1 MKTKKNLFIWL
12 FIFIFLSTY
21 SLNSAQ
27 KKKISIFL
35 IENINIEG
43 NINVNTA
50 DLKNKLKDFYGK
62 SLIFLNRKE
71 LSQIASEFVFIKEIK
86 IKKIY
91 PSTINILI
99 KENEPLA
106 ILIENEKKILLLEMG
121 NTTTNYIVNNKE
133 SLPIVKGK
141 GAKKKF
147 YKLYETLKRVN
158 FQMNSINEINYFA
171 IDRWDILLKNG
182 KLLRLPTER
191 LESSVKKF
199 ISIYDK
205 DNFKN
210 FKIFDFRINGQLI
223 LE

>member
-1 MKTKKNLFIWL
+1 
-12 FIFIFLSTY
+12 
-21 SLNSAQ
+21 
-27 KKKISIFL
+27 L
-35 IENINIEG
+35 IENIKIEG

-50 DLKNKLKDFYGK
+50 DLKNKLNEFYGK

-71 LSQIASEFVFIKEIK
+71 LSKIASEFVFIKEIK

-91 PSTINILI
+91 PSTINILV

-121 NTTTNYIVNNKE
+121 NTTTNYIINNKE
-133 SLPIVKGK
+133 NLPIVKGK

-158 FQMNSINEINYFA
+158 FQMDLINEINYFA

-182 KLLRLPTER
+182 KLLKLPTER

-205 DNFKN
+205 DSFNN
-210 FKIFDFRINGQLI
+210 FKIFDFRISGQII

>member
-43 NINVNTA
+43 NINVNES
-50 DLKNKLKDFYGK
+50 DFKNKLNKFYGK

-71 LSQIASEFVFIKEIK
+71 LRQIASEIVFIKEIK

-91 PSTINILI
+91 PSTINILV

-121 NTTTNYIVNNKE
+121 NTTTNYIINNKE
-133 SLPIVKGK
+133 NLPIIRGK
-141 GAKKKF
+141 GAKKNF
-147 YKLYETLKRVN
+147 YELYETLKREV
-158 FQMNSINEINYFA
+158 FQMDLINEINYFA

-182 KLLRLPTER
+182 KLLKLPTER

>member
-106 ILIENEKKILLLEMG
+106 ILIENEKETLLLEMG
-121 NTTTNYIVNNKE
+121 NTTTNYIINNKE
-133 SLPIVKGK
+133 SFPIVKGR
-141 GAKKKF
+141 GAEKKF
-147 YKLYETLKRVN
+147 YKLYKTLKRVN
-158 FQMNSINEINYFA
+158 FQMDLINEINYFA
-171 IDRWDILLKNG
+171 IDRWDIVLKNG
-182 KLLRLPTER
+182 KLVKLPTER

>member
-1 MKTKKNLFIWL
+1 MKNKKNLFIWL

-21 SLNSAQ
+21 SLNSSQ

-43 NINVNTA
+43 NINVNIA
-50 DLKNKLKDFYGK
+50 DLKNKLKEFYGK

-71 LSQIASEFVFIKEIK
+71 LSKIASEFVFIKEIK
-86 IKKIY
+86 VKKIY
-91 PSTINILI
+91 PNTINILVT
-99 KENEPLA
+99 ENEPLA
-106 ILIENEKKILLLEMG
+106 ILIEDKKKLILLEMG
-121 NTTTNYIVNNKE
+121 NTTTDYKTKNKKN
-133 SLPIVKGK
+133 LPIVKGK

-147 YKLYETLKRVN
+147 YNLHAILKRTN
-158 FQMNSINEINYFA
+158 FKMDLINEINYFA
-171 IDRWDILLKNG
+171 IDRWDIVLKNG
-182 KLLRLPTER
+182 KLVKLPTER
-191 LESSVKKF
+191 LESSVEKF

>member
-27 KKKISIFL
+27 KKKISIFS

-43 NINVNTA
+43 NINVNKF
-50 DLKNKLKDFYGK
+50 DLKSKLNEFYGK

-71 LSQIASEFVFIKEIK
+71 LSKIASEFVFIKEIK

-91 PSTINILI
+91 PDTLNIIL
-99 KENEPLA
+99 KENEPIA
-106 ILIENEKKILLLEMG
+106 ILIENNRKILILEMG
-121 NTTTNYIVNNKE
+121 NTISNYRADKTI
-133 SLPIVKGK
+133 SLPLVSGK
-141 GAKKKF
+141 NAKKNF
-147 YKLYETLKRVN
+147 YNFYETLKKVN
-158 FQMNSINEINYFA
+158 FDTELIEEFKYFS
-171 IDRWDILLKNG
+171 IDRWDIILKSG
-182 KLLRLPTER
+182 KIIKLPTER
-191 LESSVKKF
+191 LESSIEKF

-205 DNFKN
+205 DNFNN

-223 LE
+223 LK

>member
-1 MKTKKNLFIWL
+1 MKAKKNLFIWL

-21 SLNSAQ
+21 SLNSSQ

-43 NINVNTA
+43 NSNVNTA
-50 DLKNKLKDFYGK
+50 DLKNKLKEFYGK

-121 NTTTNYIVNNKE
+121 NTTTNYTINNKE

-141 GAKKKF
+141 GTKKKF

-182 KLLRLPTER
+182 KLLKLPTER
-191 LESSVKKF
+191 LESSVEKF

-205 DNFKN
+205 DNFKK

>member
-43 NINVNTA
+43 NINVNKD
-50 DLKNKLKDFYGK
+50 DLKNKLNEFYGK

-106 ILIENEKKILLLEMG
+106 ILIENEKKTLLLEMG
-121 NTTTNYIVNNKE
+121 NTTTNYIINNKE
-133 SLPIVKGK
+133 SLPIVNGK

-147 YKLYETLKRVN
+147 YKLYEILKRVN
-158 FQMNSINEINYFA
+158 FQMDLINEINYFA

-182 KLLRLPTER
+182 KLLKLPTER

>member
-1 MKTKKNLFIWL
+1 MKAKKNLFIWL

-21 SLNSAQ
+21 SLNSSQ

-43 NINVNTA
+43 NSNVNTA
-50 DLKNKLKDFYGK
+50 DLKNKLKEFYGK

-71 LSQIASEFVFIKEIK
+71 LSQIASEFIFIKEIK

-91 PSTINILI
+91 PSTINILV

-121 NTTTNYIVNNKE
+121 NTTTNYTINNKE

-158 FQMNSINEINYFA
+158 FQMDLINEINYFA
-171 IDRWDILLKNG
+171 IDRWDIVLKNG
-182 KLLRLPTER
+182 KLLKLPTER

>member
-27 KKKISIFL
+27 KKKISIFS

-43 NINVNTA
+43 NINVNKF
-50 DLKNKLKDFYGK
+50 DLKSKLNEFYGK

-71 LSQIASEFVFIKEIK
+71 LSKIASEFVFIKEIK

-91 PSTINILI
+91 PSTINILV
-99 KENEPLA
+99 KENKPLA
-106 ILIENEKKILLLEMG
+106 MFIENEKKILLLEMG
-121 NTTTNYIVNNKE
+121 NTTTNYIIKNKE
-133 SLPIVKGK
+133 SLPIVRGK
-141 GAKKKF
+141 GAEIKF
-147 YKLYETLKRVN
+147 YKLYETLERVN
-158 FQMNSINEINYFA
+158 FRMDLISEINYFA

-191 LESSVKKF
+191 IESSVEKF

>member
-12 FIFIFLSTY
+12 FIFVFLSTY
-21 SLNSAQ
+21 SLNSTQ
-27 KKKISIFL
+27 KKKISIFS
-35 IENINIEG
+35 IENINING
-43 NINVNTA
+43 IINVNET
-50 DLKNKLKDFYGK
+50 DFKSKINKFFGE
-62 SLIFLNRKE
+62 SLFFFNSKE
-71 LSQIASEFVFIKEIK
+71 IKKIASEFSFIKEIK

-91 PSTINILI
+91 PSTINILV

-121 NTTTNYIVNNKE
+121 NTTTNYTINNKE

-171 IDRWDILLKNG
+171 IDRWDILLNNG
-182 KLLRLPTER
+182 KLLKLPTER

-210 FKIFDFRINGQLI
+210 FKIFDFRINGELI

>member
-43 NINVNTA
+43 NSNVNTA
-50 DLKNKLKDFYGK
+50 DLKNKLKEFYGK

-106 ILIENEKKILLLEMG
+106 ILIENEKKTLLLEMG
-121 NTTTNYIVNNKE
+121 NTTTNYIINNKE

-141 GAKKKF
+141 GAEKKF
-147 YKLYETLKRVN
+147 YKLYKTLKRVN
-158 FQMNSINEINYFA
+158 FQMDLINEINYFA

-182 KLLRLPTER
+182 KLLKLPTER

-199 ISIYDK
+199 ISIYNK

>member
-1 MKTKKNLFIWL
+1 MKTKKNLFTWL
-12 FIFIFLSTY
+12 FVFIFLSTY
-21 SLNSAQ
+21 SPNPSQ

-43 NINVNTA
+43 NSNVNTA
-50 DLKNKLKDFYGK
+50 DLKNKLKEFYGK

-91 PSTINILI
+91 PSTINILV

-121 NTTTNYIVNNKE
+121 NTTTNYTINNKE

-158 FQMNSINEINYFA
+158 FQMDLINEINYFA

-182 KLLRLPTER
+182 KLLKLPTER

-199 ISIYDK
+199 ISIYNK

>member
-50 DLKNKLKDFYGK
+50 DLKNKLKEFYGK

-106 ILIENEKKILLLEMG
+106 ILIENEKKTLLLEMG
-121 NTTTNYIVNNKE
+121 NTTTNYIINNKK
-133 SLPIVKGK
+133 SLPIVNGK
-141 GAKKKF
+141 GAKKNF
-147 YKLYETLKRVN
+147 YKLYETLKKVN
-158 FQMNSINEINYFA
+158 FQMDLINEINYFA

-182 KLLRLPTER
+182 KLLKLPTER

>member
-21 SLNSAQ
+21 SLNSSQ

-43 NINVNTA
+43 NVNVNTA
-50 DLKNKLKDFYGK
+50 DLKNKLKEFYGK

-106 ILIENEKKILLLEMG
+106 ILIENEKKTLLLEMG
-121 NTTTNYIVNNKE
+121 NTTTNYIINNKE
-133 SLPIVKGK
+133 SLPIVKGR
-141 GAKKKF
+141 GAEKKF
-147 YKLYETLKRVN
+147 YKLYKTLKRVN
-158 FQMNSINEINYFA
+158 FQMDLINEINYFA

-182 KLLRLPTER
+182 KLLKLPTER
-191 LESSVKKF
+191 LESSVEKF
-199 ISIYDK
+199 ISIYNK

>member
-35 IENINIEG
+35 IKNINIEG

-50 DLKNKLKDFYGK
+50 DLKNKLNEFYGK

-86 IKKIY
+86 IKKVY

-106 ILIENEKKILLLEMG
+106 ILIENEKKTLLLEMG
-121 NTTTNYIVNNKE
+121 NTTTNYIINHKE

-141 GAKKKF
+141 GAEKKF
-147 YKLYETLKRVN
+147 YKLYKTLKGVN
-158 FQMNSINEINYFA
+158 FQMDLINEINYFA

-182 KLLRLPTER
+182 KLLKLPTER
-191 LESSVKKF
+191 LESSVEKF

>member
-43 NINVNTA
+43 NVNVNTA
-50 DLKNKLKDFYGK
+50 DLKNKLKEFYGK

-106 ILIENEKKILLLEMG
+106 ILIENEKKTLLLEMG
-121 NTTTNYIVNNKE
+121 NTTTNYIINNKE
-133 SLPIVKGK
+133 SLPIVKGR
-141 GAKKKF
+141 GAEKKF
-147 YKLYETLKRVN
+147 YKLYKTLKRVN
-158 FQMNSINEINYFA
+158 FQMDLINEINYFA

-182 KLLRLPTER
+182 KLLKLPTER
-191 LESSVKKF
+191 FESSIEKF

-205 DNFKN
+205 DNFTN

-223 LE
+223 LK

>member
-21 SLNSAQ
+21 SLNSAR

-35 IENINIEG
+35 IENIKIEG

-50 DLKNKLKDFYGK
+50 DLKNKLNEFYGK

-71 LSQIASEFVFIKEIK
+71 LSKIASEFVFIKEIK

-106 ILIENEKKILLLEMG
+106 ILIENEKKTLLLEMG
-121 NTTTNYIVNNKE
+121 NTTTNYIIYNKE
-133 SLPIVKGK
+133 SLPIVNGK

-158 FQMNSINEINYFA
+158 FQMDLINEINYFA

-182 KLLRLPTER
+182 KLLKLPTER
-191 LESSVKKF
+191 LESSVEKF

>member
-86 IKKIY
+86 IKKKY
-91 PSTINILI
+91 PNTINIFI

-106 ILIENEKKILLLEMG
+106 IIIEDEKKMLLLEMG
-121 NTTTNYIVNNKE
+121 NTTTNYIINNQE
-133 SLPIVKGK
+133 SLPIVNGK

-147 YKLYETLKRVN
+147 YKLYEALKRVN
-158 FQMNSINEINYFA
+158 FQMDLINEINYFA

-182 KLLRLPTER
+182 KLLKLPTER
-191 LESSVKKF
+191 LESSVEKF

>member
-35 IENINIEG
+35 IDKIKIEG

-50 DLKNKLKDFYGK
+50 ELKNKLKEFYGK

-91 PSTINILI
+91 PNTINILI

-106 ILIENEKKILLLEMG
+106 ILIENEKKTLLLEMG
-121 NTTTNYIVNNKE
+121 NTTTNYIINNKE

-141 GAKKKF
+141 GAEKKF
-147 YKLYETLKRVN
+147 YKLYKTLKRVN
-158 FQMNSINEINYFA
+158 FQMDLINEINYFA

-182 KLLRLPTER
+182 KLLKLPTER
-191 LESSVKKF
+191 LESSVEKF
-199 ISIYDK
+199 ISIYNK

-210 FKIFDFRINGQLI
+210 FKIFDFRINGELI